1 MTKATTTKRKPMT
14 KTEIKRRMTIKKRVK
29 KKIRMTIKKNR
40 VTIKK
45 KRAKFKMTTMMK
57 KRAKFKMATLMK
69 KRKRA
74 MTKRRMSIDKGKKK
88 RLLRIPKIQSIF
100 SQISQI
106 LNCKFVIENL

>member
-29 KKIRMTIKKNR
+29 KKIRMTIKKN
-40 VTIKK
+40 
-45 KRAKFKMTTMMK
+45 RAKFKMTTMMK

-106 LNCKFVIENL
+106 LNCKLVIENL